1 MSLKSY
7 DANELSKPEGS
18 TVNILANNFIDPN
31 STQSLRRGFFQT
43 IRKRY
48 PKVEKEENKKVVP
61 KFTSS
66 VSIRPKFNNKS
77 KTGKKIEFFLNSF
90 LFKIVI

>member
-7 DANELSKPEGS
+7 EANELAKPEGS
-18 TVNILANNFIDPN
+18 TANILTNNFIDPN

-48 PKVEKEENKKVVP
+48 PKVEKQENKKVAP
-61 KFTSS
+61 NFASS
-66 VSIRPKFNNKS
+66 ISIRPKFNSKS
-77 KTGKKIEFFLNSF
+77 KTGKLKLF
-90 LFKIVI
+90 LF

>member
-7 DANELSKPEGS
+7 EENDPKPEGS

-48 PKVEKEENKKVVP
+48 PKVEKEENKRIVP

-77 KTGKKIEFFLNSF
+77 KTGKLKLITEKNNYSYLSI
-90 LFKIVI
+90 K